1 MMKNRLLPDIIP
13 APRIALVTMLTEAST
28 LIKGEIAAI
37 TDIFLK
43 INAVVHEGL
52 PNYLSVNNIGLR

>member
-28 LIKGEIAAI
+28 LIKGEIAAV

-43 INAVVHEGL
+43 IKAVVH
-52 PNYLSVNNIGLR
+52 